1 MTATQEQIQKERE
14 RNDPP
19 EITASGWPNLYP
31 PSIVLAVIAV
41 IAFFLFPAERAGKIV
56 AFAVF
61 WWVVVV
67 PVVIIVTGGNAWQ
80 EFPDDSGRS
89 GRPDA

>member
-1 MTATQEQIQKERE
+1 MK

-41 IAFFLFPAERAGKIV
+41 IAFFLCPARIAGTLCAV
-56 AFAVF
+56 AVI